1 VTAATVG
8 PDLAGPH
15 LALRATGLLAE
26 FNRAEVL
33 EAADVHV
40 AQRLGALTGE
50 DDPRVLLAVALAVRA
65 ARLGAVCVDLA
76 TVAAQPVETDAP
88 LPWPAAQAWT
98 SAVEQSALAAAGVLR
113 LEGSLLYLDRHWRE
127 ERQVC
132 DDLIARLVRPA
143 PEVDEVLLATSATR
157 LFRAGWEEQR
167 EVSVSATRQWTT
179 VLTGGPGT
187 GKTAS
192 VARLLVLVS
201 EQYEAETGRSPRIA
215 LAAPTGKA
223 ATRLEESVAREAAE
237 LAPSD
242 RTRLDG
248 LEATTVHRLLGW
260 RPDSGTRFR
269 HHRENPLP
277 YDVVVVDEVSMVSL
291 SQMARL
297 LEAVRPQCRLVLV
310 GDPDQLSSVEAGAV
324 LADLVRG
331 FAGWSSSPVLPL
343 TETHRTQATEGGA
356 DLDALAAALRVGDA
370 DAALS
375 VLRSG
380 SPAVRLVD
388 PDDVEAMAAVRR
400 TLVDAAYAVNVAAD
414 RGDGLTATALLDE
427 HRLLCAHRR
436 GPFGVS
442 GWNREVERLLA
453 ERTGVTHYDEWYSGR
468 PVLVTANDRG
478 LRLSNGDLG
487 VAVREP
493 DGRLRVAIRAG
504 DGVRE
509 LAPTRLSGVETV
521 HAMTVH
527 KSQGS
532 EARSVTVILPPE
544 DSRLLTRELFYT
556 AATRARQQVV
566 VVGTE
571 AALRAA
577 VARPVQRASGLARR
591 LSSATEQSAT
601 RPPASAR
608 SGRTTG

>member
-1 VTAATVG
+1 VTTAPTG
-8 PDLAGPH
+8 QSPTDLAGPGF
-15 LALRATGLLAE
+15 ALRATGLLAH

-33 EAADVHV
+33 ESADVHV

-50 DDPRVLLAVALAVRA
+50 DDPQVLLAVGLAVRA
-65 ARLGAVCVDLA
+65 ARLGAVCVDLTTLA
-76 TVAAQPVETDAP
+76 EQPVETDEP
-88 LPWPAAQAWT
+88 LPWPPAGPWLA
-98 SAVEQSALAAAGVLR
+98 AVERSVLTSTGVLR
-113 LEGSLLYLDRHWRE
+113 VEGPQLYLDRHWRE

-132 DDLIARLVRPA
+132 DDLLARLARPA
-143 PEVDEVLLATSATR
+143 PEVDETALAASAGR
-157 LFRAGWEEQR
+157 LFGPGWEEQR
-167 EVSVSATRQWTT
+167 TVAVAATRQWTT

-201 EQYEAETGRSPRIA
+201 EQHEAETGRAPRIA

-223 ATRLEESVAREAAE
+223 ATRLEESVAREAIDLEVA
-237 LAPSD
+237 D
-242 RTRLDG
+242 RERLED
-248 LEATTVHRLLGW
+248 LEASTVHRLLGW

-324 LADLVRG
+324 LADLVHG
-331 FAGWSSSPVLPL
+331 FAGRTDSPVLRL
-343 TETHRTQATEGGA
+343 ETTHRTQAADGGA
-356 DLDALAAALRVGDA
+356 DLDRLAAALRVGDA
-370 DAALS
+370 DTAVE

-380 SPAVRLVD
+380 SAAVRLVD
-388 PDDVEAMAAVRR
+388 PDDTETMAVLRR
-400 TLVDAAYAVNVAAD
+400 EIVDAAYDVNVAAD
-414 RGDGLTATALLDE
+414 RGDGATATALLDR

-453 ERTGVTHYDEWYSGR
+453 ERTGVTHYEEWYSGR

-487 VAVREP
+487 VTVRAP
-493 DGRLRVAIRAG
+493 DGRLRVAIRG
-504 DGVRE
+504 GGGVRE

-532 EARSVTVILPPE
+532 EATAVTVVLPQE
-544 DSRLLTRELFYT
+544 DSRLLTRELLYT
-556 AATRARQQVV
+556 AVTRARHQVAV
-566 VVGTE
+566 IGTE
-571 AALRAA
+571 SALRAA
-577 VARPVQRASGLARR
+577 IARQVQRASGLAGR
-591 LSSATEQSAT
+591 LSRAT
-601 RPPASAR
+601 
-608 SGRTTG
+608 

>member
-1 VTAATVG
+1 VTESAT
-8 PDLAGPH
+8 PLRSIDPAGPQ
-15 LALRATGLLAE
+15 LALRATGLLAA

-50 DDPRVLLAVALAVRA
+50 ADEEVLLAIAMAVRA
-65 ARLGAVCVDLA
+65 ARLGAVCVDLTA
-76 TVAAQPVETDAP
+76 IVDQPVETDEP
-88 LPWPAAQAWT
+88 LPWPDPASWPVTVAA
-98 SAVEQSALAAAGVLR
+98 SAPARVGVLR
-113 LEGSLLYLDRHWRE
+113 FEGPLLYLDRHWRE

-132 DDLIARLVRPA
+132 DDLTARLARPA
-143 PEVDEVLLATSATR
+143 PELDEALLDSSAGR
-157 LFRAGWEEQR
+157 LFGAGWEEQR
-167 EVSVSATRQWTT
+167 DAAVAATRQWTT

-192 VARLLVLVS
+192 VARLLVLLY
-201 EQYEAETGRSPRIA
+201 EQHEVETGRPPRIA

-223 ATRLEESVAREAAE
+223 ATRLEESVARETADLPAPDRAR
-237 LAPSD
+237 LA
-242 RTRLDG
+242 G

-324 LADLVRG
+324 LADLVNG
-331 FAGWSSSPVLPL
+331 FESRADSPVLRL
-343 TETHRTQATEGGA
+343 TRTHRTRAAEGGV
-356 DLDALAAALRVGDA
+356 DLDALAAALRVGDG
-370 DAALS
+370 DAAVDL
-375 VLRSG
+375 LRSG
-380 SPAVRLVD
+380 SEAVRLVD
-388 PDDVEAMAAVRR
+388 PDDAEAMSGLRR
-400 TLVDAAYAVNVAAD
+400 RLVDAAYDVNVAAD
-414 RGDGLTATALLDE
+414 LGDGLGATALLDE

-436 GPFGVS
+436 GPYGVS

-453 ERTGVTHYDEWYSGR
+453 ERTGVTHYEEWYSGR
-468 PVLVTANDRG
+468 PVLITANDRG

-487 VAVREP
+487 VTVRLP
-493 DGRLRVAIRAG
+493 DGRLRVVVRG
-504 DGVRE
+504 GEGVRE
-509 LAPTRLSGVETV
+509 FAPTRLSGVETV

-532 EARSVTVILPPE
+532 EAQAVTVILPPE
-544 DSRLLTRELFYT
+544 DSRLLSRELFYT
-556 AATRARQQVV
+556 AVTRARRQVT

-577 VARPVQRASGLARR
+577 VDRQVQRASGLAGR
-591 LSSATEQSAT
+591 LSSAV
-601 RPPASAR
+601 
-608 SGRTTG
+608 